1 MSRAKSYEL
10 GDKVVWFDYKR
21 SVATT
26 EQLELLADL
35 TGQDI
40 DDLLD
45 AGLSQREVARQ
56 LFELDGL
63 IPEDVLE
70 ARALRILAQKHAPA
84 CRWCSVHG
92 LECEGSITRHH
103 YVPRWLMLLL
113 ENYQA
118 YAPRSICTIP
128 VCLARHRDLHL
139 RGGLGKSIV
148 ECLTD
153 RERAFAQKMLDEL
166 REQHPVVFDLIAGG
180 DANAYE
186 AQLVRDY
193 LDGAFRRAI
202 LPEEIQT
209 GVEDELVRN
218 SNSAV
223 L

>member
-1 MSRAKSYEL
+1 MSRAKSFVY
-10 GDKVVWFDYKR
+10 DQVYWFDYKN
-21 SVATT
+21 SVATLD
-26 EQLELLADL
+26 QLELLADL
-35 TGQDI
+35 TGQEI

-56 LFELDGL
+56 LFEFDGL
-63 IPEDVLE
+63 IPEHVAE
-70 ARALRILAQKHAPA
+70 LRRQRVADQHNAPA
-84 CRWCSVHG
+84 CRWCSAHG
-92 LECEGSITRHH
+92 LECEGRSTRHH

-118 YAPRSICTIP
+118 YAPRSLCTIP
-128 VCLARHRDLHL
+128 ICLARHRDLHQ
-139 RGGLGKSIV
+139 RGGPGKSIV

-166 REQHPVVFDLIAGG
+166 REQHPAVFDLIAGG

-186 AQLVRDY
+186 AQLIRDY

-202 LPEEIQT
+202 LHEEIQT

-218 SNSAV
+218 SNSAI